1 MLVNRPAHKKAI
13 GVKWIYRT
21 KFNADGSINKHKARL
36 VVKGYAQMVGVDFS
50 ETFAP
55 VARLDTIRIL
65 LALAAQNGWTI
76 HQMDVKFAFL
86 NGYLEEEIFVEQPEG
101 FVIQGEEEKVYL
113 LKKALYGLKQ
123 APRVWYNRIDAHL
136 LDLGFTKSLSEFTL
150 YLRKIN
156 DELLVVSLY
165 VDDLLVTGSN
175 MEQIDVFKREMK
187 NVFEMTDLG
196 KMTFFLGMEV
206 QQKQNEIFICQQK
219 YAKEILKKFNMEECR
234 STATPM
240 NQKEKFCKE
249 DGAAKID
256 ETLYRTLIGCL
267 MYLTATRPD
276 IMNATSILSRYMH
289 CASEIHFQAA
299 KRIVRYIKGT
309 IDYGLKFCQVKNSIL
324 HGYSDSDWANCV
336 DDMRSTSGYCF
347 SFGSAIFLWS
357 SKKQEVI
364 AQSTAEAEYVVA
376 SAAVNQAIWIR
387 KLMVDLQMEQKEST
401 QILVDN
407 QAAIAI
413 AKNPVFHGKTKHLK
427 LKLYFLRE
435 VQREGEIQLIYCKTE
450 NQNADI
456 LTKPLPQAKYEFFRQ
471 RLGVCSFRAKEEC

>member
-1 MLVNRPAHKKAI
+1 
-13 GVKWIYRT
+13 
-21 KFNADGSINKHKARL
+21 
-36 VVKGYAQMVGVDFS
+36 
-50 ETFAP
+50 
-55 VARLDTIRIL
+55 
-65 LALAAQNGWTI
+65 
-76 HQMDVKFAFL
+76 
-86 NGYLEEEIFVEQPEG
+86 
-101 FVIQGEEEKVYL
+101 
-113 LKKALYGLKQ
+113 
-123 APRVWYNRIDAHL
+123 L

-175 MEQIDVFKREMK
+175 MEKIDVFKREMK
-187 NVFEMTDLG
+187 NVFEMTDLR

-249 DGAAKID
+249 DEDAKID

-289 CASEIHFQAA
+289 CVSEIHFQAA
-299 KRIVRYIKGT
+299 KRIVRYIMGT

-324 HGYSDSDWANCV
+324 HGYSDSDWASYV
-336 DDMRSTSGYCF
+336 DDMRSTSCYCF
-347 SFGSAIFLWS
+347 SFGSAIFSWS

-364 AQSTAEAEYVVA
+364 AQSTIEAEYVAATV
-376 SAAVNQAIWIR
+376 AVNQAIWIR
-387 KLMVDLQMEQKEST
+387 KLMADLQMEQKEST

-407 QAAIAI
+407 QAAISI
-413 AKNPVFHGKTKHLK
+413 AKNPVFHGKTKHFK

-450 NQNADI
+450 NQNVDI

-471 RLGVCSFRAKEEC
+471 RLGVCSFRAKEEY

>member
-1 MLVNRPAHKKAI
+1 
-13 GVKWIYRT
+13 
-21 KFNADGSINKHKARL
+21 
-36 VVKGYAQMVGVDFS
+36 
-50 ETFAP
+50 
-55 VARLDTIRIL
+55 
-65 LALAAQNGWTI
+65 
-76 HQMDVKFAFL
+76 
-86 NGYLEEEIFVEQPEG
+86 
-101 FVIQGEEEKVYL
+101 
-113 LKKALYGLKQ
+113 
-123 APRVWYNRIDAHL
+123 L

-156 DELLVVSLY
+156 DELLVVSFN

-234 STATPM
+234 STTTPM
-240 NQKEKFCKE
+240 NQKEKFYKE

-324 HGYSDSDWANCV
+324 HGYFDIDWASCV

-347 SFGSAIFLWS
+347 SFGSTIFSWS

-364 AQSTAEAEYVVA
+364 AQSTTEAEYV
-376 SAAVNQAIWIR
+376 AATAVVNQAI
-387 KLMVDLQMEQKEST
+387 
-401 QILVDN
+401 
-407 QAAIAI
+407 
-413 AKNPVFHGKTKHLK
+413 
-427 LKLYFLRE
+427 
-435 VQREGEIQLIYCKTE
+435 
-450 NQNADI
+450 
-456 LTKPLPQAKYEFFRQ
+456 
-471 RLGVCSFRAKEEC
+471 